1 MAEPVAELQLSDY
14 LDIARRRKWVIASIV
29 LVALAA
35 AILASALQTPQ
46 YRAQARVRV
55 ESSSNSGSI
64 LDDATNLSSNVRD
77 RNLQNEVEFANS
89 DRVEERASANFGEVI
104 DASVAAAGSSD
115 TLTFSAVDEDPERA
129 ASVANTFANAYVSE
143 RSVVSGERFLSA
155 VNVLNDRLAEISEER
170 LFLERELETTTD
182 ESSVSIQIATLDAEE
197 SRLRA
202 QLNEIDVLSQIN
214 QGAAVAILNAAEPPG
229 SPFAP
234 SWVRNIALAL
244 VAGMILGVGAA
255 LLRETLDDTIV
266 NKRDFER
273 AADGTPVLGVIPKP
287 WNGRRRSKERRLV
300 ASRTGAFTE
309 AFRSLRSAIE
319 LGQATGGDVRSI
331 LITSANPAEGKSTV
345 AAHLALSFARA
356 GANVLVIDA
365 DMHNPTQHE
374 LFGVANVNGLAE
386 HLANIGE
393 AEIVTE
399 QGSGE
404 GLVSIIPAGTS
415 ASPPAELLSS
425 MAAHEFIQKL
435 SYAYDLVIVDS
446 PPLRPVADTLP
457 LARIVDGTLLVGLR
471 GQTNA
476 KEVDQAME
484 LLARAQS
491 RPLGAVLNGADEADG
506 GYGYGYGYGYGAN
519 KKR

>member
-1 MAEPVAELQLSDY
+1 MAEPVAELELSDY
-14 LDIARRRKWVIASIV
+14 LDIARRRKWVIATV
-29 LVALAA
+29 VALTLGA

-55 ESSSNSGSI
+55 ESASTNGGI
-64 LDDATNLSSNVRD
+64 LDDTTNLSSNVRD
-77 RNLQNEVEFANS
+77 RNLQNEVEFAKS
-89 DRVEERASANFGEVI
+89 DRVRDRASSEFGEI
-104 DASVAAAGSSD
+104 IQASVAPAGGSD
-115 TLTFSAVDEDPERA
+115 TLTFSSVDQDPDRA
-129 ASVANTFANAYVSE
+129 ANVANTFAGAYVSE
-143 RSVVSGERFLSA
+143 RSVASGERFLSA
-155 VNVLNDRLAEISEER
+155 VTVINDRLAEISAER
-170 LFLERELETTTD
+170 LELERQL
-182 ESSVSIQIATLDAEE
+182 ESSSDASSVNIQIATLDAEE
-197 SRLRA
+197 ARLRA
-202 QLNEIDVLSQIN
+202 QLNEIDVLGQIN
-214 QGAAVAILNAAEPPG
+214 QSASVAILNQAEAPS

-234 SWVRNIALAL
+234 SWIRNIALAL
-244 VAGMILGVGAA
+244 VAGLVVGVGAA
-255 LLRETLDDTIV
+255 LLRETLDDTII
-266 NKRDFER
+266 NKRDLEL
-273 AADGTPVLGVIPKP
+273 ATDGTPVLGVIPRP
-287 WNGRRRSKERRLV
+287 WTGRGRARRDRRLI
-300 ASRTGAFTE
+300 ATRTGAFTE

-319 LGQATGGDVRSI
+319 LGQASGSEIRSI
-331 LITSANPAEGKSTV
+331 LVTSANPAEGKSTV
-345 AAHLALSFARA
+345 VSHLALSFARA

-374 LFGVANVNGLAE
+374 LFGVHNVNGMAE

-404 GLVSIIPAGTS
+404 SLVSVIPAGTS

-435 SYAYDLVIVDS
+435 SYAYDLVIVDA

-457 LARIVDGTLLVGLR
+457 VARIVDATLMVAMR
-471 GQTNA
+471 GQTNG
-476 KEVDQAME
+476 KELAQAME

-506 GYGYGYGYGYGAN
+506 GYGYGYGYGYGA

>member
-1 MAEPVAELQLSDY
+1 M
-14 LDIARRRKWVIASIV
+14 
-29 LVALAA
+29 
-35 AILASALQTPQ
+35 
-46 YRAQARVRV
+46 
-55 ESSSNSGSI
+55 
-64 LDDATNLSSNVRD
+64 
-77 RNLQNEVEFANS
+77 
-89 DRVEERASANFGEVI
+89 
-104 DASVAAAGSSD
+104 
-115 TLTFSAVDEDPERA
+115 
-129 ASVANTFANAYVSE
+129 
-143 RSVVSGERFLSA
+143 
-155 VNVLNDRLAEISEER
+155 
-170 LFLERELETTTD
+170 
-182 ESSVSIQIATLDAEE
+182 
-197 SRLRA
+197 
-202 QLNEIDVLSQIN
+202 
-214 QGAAVAILNAAEPPG
+214 
-229 SPFAP
+229 
-234 SWVRNIALAL
+234 
-244 VAGMILGVGAA
+244 
-255 LLRETLDDTIV
+255 
-266 NKRDFER
+266 
-273 AADGTPVLGVIPKP
+273 
-287 WNGRRRSKERRLV
+287 
-300 ASRTGAFTE
+300 
-309 AFRSLRSAIE
+309 
-319 LGQATGGDVRSI
+319 
-331 LITSANPAEGKSTV
+331 TSANPAEGKSTV

-374 LFGVANVNGLAE
+374 MFGVPNVNGLAE

-457 LARIVDGTLLVGLR
+457 LARIVDGTLLVGMR

-484 LLARAQS
+484 LMARAQA

>member
-14 LDIARRRKWVIASIV
+14 LDIARRRKWIIAAIV
-29 LVALAA
+29 VLALAA
-35 AILASALQTPQ
+35 AILSSALQTPQ

-55 ESSSNSGSI
+55 ESSSTNI

-89 DRVEERASANFGEVI
+89 DRVRERASSTFGEI
-104 DASVAAAGSSD
+104 ISAGVAASGSSD

-129 ASVANTFANAYVSE
+129 AAVANTVANSYVSE

-155 VNVLNDRLAEISEER
+155 VNVINERLAEISEER
-170 LFLERELETTTD
+170 LFLERELLSTSD

-202 QLNEIDVLSQIN
+202 QLNEVDVVSQIN
-214 QGAAVAILNAAEPPG
+214 QGASVAILNAAEAPG

-234 SWVRNIALAL
+234 SWIRNIALAL
-244 VAGMILGVGAA
+244 VAGLILGVGAA

-273 AADGTPVLGVIPKP
+273 AADGTPVLGVIPRP
-287 WNGRRRSKERRLV
+287 WNGRRRTKQRRLI

-309 AFRSLRSAIE
+309 SFRSLRSAIE
-319 LGQATGGDVRSI
+319 LGQASGGEIRSI
-331 LITSANPAEGKSTV
+331 LVTSANPSEGKSTV

-374 LFGVANVNGLAE
+374 MFGVENINGLAE

-404 GLVSIIPAGTS
+404 GLISLIPAGTS

-435 SYAYDLVIVDS
+435 SFAYDLVIVDS

-457 LARIVDGTLLVGLR
+457 LARIVDGTLLVGMR

-484 LLARAQS
+484 LLARAQA

-506 GYGYGYGYGYGAN
+506 GYGYGYGYGYGA